1 MRLSEYKAG
10 TILVDGDGKVFI
22 HDGFVNADGYG
33 VIIGESS
40 YGMIMKSNGI
50 GNWMK
55 WHIKG
60 VATKEQI
67 SEFIAK
73 VRKTQEIINYQGGQ
87 IMSNIYKEDF
97 VDEDTGEVVEMEI
110 DLDKLHKHHKEDKQ

>member
-33 VIIGESS
+33 VIIGEDSD
-40 YGMIMKSNGI
+40 GMIQKSNGV
-50 GNWMK
+50 GSWMK
-55 WHIKG
+55 CHIKG

-67 SEFIAK
+67 SEFFAK
-73 VRKTQEIINYQGGQ
+73 VRKTQKIINY
-87 IMSNIYKEDF
+87 
-97 VDEDTGEVVEMEI
+97 
-110 DLDKLHKHHKEDKQ
+110 